1 MIQGLNSQGVALRV
15 EGDHLV
21 IRAPKGSVSQGTL
34 EELRKHKA
42 QLIAELSLENR
53 PPPVT
58 GRDAR
63 TQHEARRRKV
73 LQLMAQEPDRPRA
86 WYVDS
91 ESDPRYVILTFA
103 KMIPD
108 LEEIYTCELT
118 IDRDNWDPFLFLE
131 LIDKEH

>member
-21 IRAPKGSVSQGTL
+21 IRAPKGSVSQETL

-118 IDRDNWDPFLFLE
+118 IERADWDPFVFLE
-131 LIDKEH
+131 LIDQEH